1 MKIKSFLLLSIPLA
15 LTLGACQDDSAEAP
29 ATEETPEETATET
42 SGDTP
47 YTVTDDRGEDIEF
60 EQAPETIV
68 SLIPSNTEIVFAL
81 GAGEQLVGVT
91 DFDNYP
97 EAAQDIE
104 RVSDSV
110 EFNAE
115 KIIQLDP
122 DVVLAYSTGEAPP
135 ALSQLEDADIPVF
148 VIQSATSFDEVYG
161 DIEQIAS
168 VLAKEEQ
175 GAEVIEG
182 IQTQIEDVQER
193 LAAVEEQEEVYV
205 EISPSPEIY
214 TTGKST
220 FMQEILDHAQV
231 TNVFEDL
238 EGWPNISE
246 EEVITRD
253 PETILTTVSYVEDA
267 VGDIEARD
275 SWSAVEAI
283 ENGEVHFIDSDITSR
298 PGPRIGEAVQLVA
311 ETVYPELME

>member
-1 MKIKSFLLLSIPLA
+1 MKIKSFLLLSIPLV

-42 SGDTP
+42 SGNTP

>member
-15 LTLGACQDDSAEAP
+15 LTLGACQDDTAEAP
-29 ATEETPEETATET
+29 TTDETTEETSTETA
-42 SGDTP
+42 SDAP
-47 YTVTDDRGEDIEF
+47 YTVTDDRGEELEF

-81 GAGEQLVGVT
+81 DAGDQLVGVT
-91 DFDNYP
+91 DYDNYP

-148 VIQSATSFDEVYG
+148 VIESATSFDEVYG

-168 VLAKEEQ
+168 VLAKEEK

-193 LAAVEEQEEVYV
+193 LAAVEEQKEVYV

-231 TNVFEDL
+231 TNAFEDL

-253 PETILTTVSYVEDA
+253 PEVILTTVSYVEDA

-275 SWSAVEAI
+275 SWSNVEAI
-283 ENGEVHFIDSDITSR
+283 ENDEVHFIDSDITSR